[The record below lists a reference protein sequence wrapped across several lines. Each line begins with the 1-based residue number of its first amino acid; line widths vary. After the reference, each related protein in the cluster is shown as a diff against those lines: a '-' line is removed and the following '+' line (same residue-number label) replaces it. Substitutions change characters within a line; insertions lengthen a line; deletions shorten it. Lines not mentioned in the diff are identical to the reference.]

1 MSADGATNGT
11 EGHDKVVEAVRRAA
25 ERERQ
30 GEADPE
36 PSLARRLGQIGL
48 LGWTIL
54 VPTMLGV
61 VAGRLLDRSF
71 GTGIFFSAP
80 FIMIGAGVGLWL
92 AFRWMDRA

>member
-1 MSADGATNGT
+1 MTGRGEDGR
-11 EGHDKVVEAVRRAA
+11 DKVVEAVRLAA
-25 ERERQ
+25 ERRRR

-54 VPTMLGV
+54 VPTFIGV
-61 VAGRLLDRSF
+61 VVGRLLDRAF
-71 GTGIFFSAP
+71 GSGIFFSAP
-80 FIMIGAGVGLWL
+80 LIMIGAGVGLWL